1 MRENRRSAE
10 EPLGFGIRKREVQ
23 GLCIVPDMLFG
34 GRGNNGEEI
43 HRLLQKPGETDLG
56 NRAVLLLCELF
67 RPGETGTVDGG
78 VILQNG
84 ALAQHISDMT
94 GQYLAG
100 YSNEAGFSNWCV
112 RVKNIPSV
120 TVETG
125 TVPAPLP
132 LSQFAE
138 LWEEHRLI
146 FPMLACSY

>member
-23 GLCIVPDMLFG
+23 GLCVVPDMLFG

-84 ALAQHISDMT
+84 ALAQALLNGGISVRAE
-94 GQYLAG
+94 LAG
-100 YSNEAGFSNWCV
+100 QISAAEGGIAEYRKPVFMEPGAEAFSV
-112 RVKNIPSV
+112 
-120 TVETG
+120 
-125 TVPAPLP
+125 
-132 LSQFAE
+132 FAGKGNAASPGIAYVFGPE
-138 LWEEHRLI
+138 SKRD
-146 FPMLACSY
+146 